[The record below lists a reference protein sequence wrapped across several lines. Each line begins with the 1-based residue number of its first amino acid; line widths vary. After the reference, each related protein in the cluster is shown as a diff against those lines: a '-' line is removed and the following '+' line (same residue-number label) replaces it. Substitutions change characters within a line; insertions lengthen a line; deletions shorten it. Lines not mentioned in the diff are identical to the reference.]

1 MIKTILI
8 ANSPIEDP
16 IRSIYTFI
24 LEEEDT
30 KRIIEEAESKYTYAR
45 LEPIELKYINEYGGE
60 IEDSPRLEIRHIDD
74 YGKFSQSVYATP
86 IVLENNTIKL
96 DIYLPR
102 SIYSV
107 SLARPSILAKI
118 SIEDLKNKV
127 LRTSVNSLK
136 FDFGDGVFG
145 EVYLKV
151 PIDPKEPDPI
161 KIVSSNLSYYPIPTR
176 DETTSFK
183 HTCTPVYSD
192 GWVIFPFEYS
202 TPGKSIKFLSNLI
215 DISFINSE
223 DRSYIDEVIK
233 IAQKLLETNYGITTK
248 LLKEGNG
255 GFLLDIVELNYKF
268 EVGSVFLIC
277 SDISKVASKYLSFSY
292 GDINLGVSTRYIYK
306 MGKGKFLIEFIHKV
320 R

>member
-1 MIKTILI
+1 MV
-8 ANSPIEDP
+8 
-16 IRSIYTFI
+16 
-24 LEEEDT
+24 
-30 KRIIEEAESKYTYAR
+30 
-45 LEPIELKYINEYGGE
+45 G
-60 IEDSPRLEIRHIDD
+60 
-74 YGKFSQSVYATP
+74 
-86 IVLENNTIKL
+86 
-96 DIYLPR
+96 
-102 SIYSV
+102 
-107 SLARPSILAKI
+107 
-118 SIEDLKNKV
+118 
-127 LRTSVNSLK
+127 
-136 FDFGDGVFG
+136 
-145 EVYLKV
+145 
-151 PIDPKEPDPI
+151 
-161 KIVSSNLSYYPIPTR
+161 
-176 DETTSFK
+176 
-183 HTCTPVYSD
+183 
-192 GWVIFPFEYS
+192 VIFPFEYS

-215 DISFINSE
+215 DVSFINSE